1 MKLKFGIV
9 LLAGL
14 LLIGCKKEEKIEVG
28 EVTERAPGE
37 QVEASSNL
45 APEFAFNSID
55 GSKVALEDLRGKIV
69 YVDIWATWC
78 RPCIMQIP
86 ALKEVEQMYKDKDVQ
101 FVSVSVDNERQMDK
115 WRNMVR
121 EKELGGLQLFAGSDM
136 KFHNDYRISTIPK
149 FLLIGREGELISGDA
164 PRPLNHQTNEV
175 NQELIRVLDQ
185 LIKE

>member
-1 MKLKFGIV
+1 MKLKFV
-9 LLAGL
+9 FVFSLGL
-14 LLIGCKKEEKIEVG
+14 LMLGCGKEEKVEIG

-37 QVEASSNL
+37 QVETASNL

-86 ALKEVEQMYKDKDVQ
+86 ALKEVEEMYKGKDVQ
-101 FVSVSVDNERQMDK
+101 FVSVSVDNERQKDK
-115 WRNMVR
+115 WSSMVK

-149 FLLIGREGELISGDA
+149 FLLIGKEGELISGDA

-175 NQELIRVLDQ
+175 NQELITVLDQ
-185 LIKE
+185 LLKE

>member
-1 MKLKFGIV
+1 MKLKFIFV
-9 LLAGL
+9 FSLSLLML
-14 LLIGCKKEEKIEVG
+14 GCGKEEKVEIG

-37 QVEASSNL
+37 QVEAGSSL

-86 ALKEVEQMYKDKDVQ
+86 ALKEVEEMYKGKDVQ
-101 FVSVSVDNERQMDK
+101 FVSVSVDNERQKDK
-115 WRNMVR
+115 WSSMVK

-149 FLLIGREGELISGDA
+149 FLLIGKEGELISGDA

-175 NQELIRVLDQ
+175 NQELITVLDQ
-185 LIKE
+185 LLNE